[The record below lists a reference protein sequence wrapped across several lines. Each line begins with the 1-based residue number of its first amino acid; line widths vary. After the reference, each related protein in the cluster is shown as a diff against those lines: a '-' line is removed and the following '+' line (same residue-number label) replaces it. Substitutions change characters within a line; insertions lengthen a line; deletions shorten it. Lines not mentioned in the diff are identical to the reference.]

1 VKKKTVKKSTMFNM
15 KGILILTAFGIWVN
29 LIIGISKNY
38 ESLKDAILALSGNTF
53 FIVIVTYI
61 LLVIL
66 GIFVEGEN
74 TDSFT

>member
-1 VKKKTVKKSTMFNM
+1 MFNM